1 METSKTAR
9 EPMKTG
15 GTTEHDDKDTAKLS
29 SYGTASTPAK
39 QGNQG
44 TSEGGVSKVRDGLS
58 DVVGESGLRAGIER
72 GEQVVDQV
80 KQTVADAYD
89 KTSKGLNEGYKR
101 AVDYGRAHPDRMSL
115 LIFGAGLGAGLL
127 LAGRFGTRNNRTRRI
142 VTPVMG
148 ALSEIAA
155 ELFR

>member
-1 METSKTAR
+1 METTKTAR
-9 EPMKTG
+9 DPMKTG
-15 GTTEHDDKDTAKLS
+15 GTTEQDGKDAAKLS
-29 SYGTASTPAK
+29 GYGAASTPAK
-39 QGNQG
+39 QGSQG
-44 TSEGGVSKVRDGLS
+44 TSEGGASKVSDRLS
-58 DVVGESGLRAGIER
+58 DVVNESGLRAGIER

-127 LAGRFGTRNNRTRRI
+127 LAGRFGTRNRTRRI
-142 VTPVMG
+142 VTPVMD

>member
-15 GTTEHDDKDTAKLS
+15 GTTEHDDKDTAKIS

-44 TSEGGVSKVRDGLS
+44 TSDRGASKAPDELS
-58 DVVGESGLRAGIER
+58 DVVSESGLRAGIER
-72 GEQVVDQV
+72 GEQVVEQV

-115 LIFGAGLGAGLL
+115 LIFGAGVGAGLL